1 MRRLSQFRVVFALF
15 AVIVA
20 LPASAQTIPTDP
32 QATCTVSSTLFNSWF
47 QMSPPALNGVVNPAN
62 GIMFPNTPNC
72 SFYQWGMQMFLWLT
86 SPAPAEYGGGGGRIM
101 DSPTFYDVS
110 PEDSM
115 GNRTLIPHTVNF
127 IRNLNLRAAQPGPHG
142 LPVIFDKTGRMLELV
157 AKPTLAPSGRL
168 LVLSGAAGAAPA
180 SVEISRVRAGKNGK
194 ALFLDAAGKTIL
206 NAKPIL
212 PRGLNPELTVQQFL
226 NGKIPIFVNGLGNVV
241 PVEQGQAGGGGVLE
255 AQKTTLPNGS
265 LVYYALMVN
274 DVYAYFLTGSKD
286 NKISPMPTEFPI
298 TQPELNQ
305 VIAFAGAQTPPKVF
319 PDPTALAVEVKTAWV
334 LASSLPSNGAGYI
347 TMTASIPTYNMSSN
361 TTWTPK
367 TNETALLAMV
377 GLHVVGSVNGH
388 PEMIWATFEHVGNTP
403 NAAYSYVATGGTMKS
418 VAQTTAG
425 TWLFSKTGAG
435 APFNSEHMTF
445 VSPNIVASSG
455 NTISPSNT
463 LRLNAWGAN
472 PSVAPNPVDATTA
485 ASNSEIISIN
495 NSVRGMMPAG
505 DPRDN
510 YFTTG
515 ATWTVNG
522 FAPTG
527 SFSGSVSNGIEV
539 GTSQMAN
546 STMETYQQ
554 FPSMNCFACHGRGS
568 GTVNPNLSAAMD
580 NNPISHIYQVIK
592 PLF

>member
-1 MRRLSQFRVVFALF
+1 
-15 AVIVA
+15 
-20 LPASAQTIPTDP
+20 
-32 QATCTVSSTLFNSWF
+32 
-47 QMSPPALNGVVNPAN
+47 
-62 GIMFPNTPNC
+62 
-72 SFYQWGMQMFLWLT
+72 
-86 SPAPAEYGGGGGRIM
+86 
-101 DSPTFYDVS
+101 
-110 PEDSM
+110 
-115 GNRTLIPHTVNF
+115 
-127 IRNLNLRAAQPGPHG
+127 
-142 LPVIFDKTGRMLELV
+142 
-157 AKPTLAPSGRL
+157 
-168 LVLSGAAGAAPA
+168 
-180 SVEISRVRAGKNGK
+180 
-194 ALFLDAAGKTIL
+194 
-206 NAKPIL
+206 
-212 PRGLNPELTVQQFL
+212 
-226 NGKIPIFVNGLGNVV
+226 VNGLGNVV

-274 DVYAYFLTGSKD
+274 DVYVYFLTGSKD
-286 NKISPMPTEFPI
+286 AKISPLPTTFPT
-298 TQPELNQ
+298 TQPDLNQ
-305 VIAFAGAQTPPKVF
+305 VTAFAAAQTPPKVF

-347 TMTASIPTYNMSSN
+347 TMSASIPTYNMSSN

-377 GLHVVGSVNGH
+377 GLHVVGSVAFH

-403 NAAYSYVATGGTMKS
+403 NAAYAYVATGGTMKS
-418 VAQTTAG
+418 VAQTTAA

-435 APFNSEHMTF
+435 TPFNSEHMTF
-445 VSPNIVASSG
+445 VSPNIVAATGS
-455 NTISPSNT
+455 TISPSNT

-472 PSVAPNPVDATTA
+472 PSVTPNPVDATTA

-580 NNPISHIYQVIK
+580 NNPISHIYQLIK

>member
-1 MRRLSQFRVVFALF
+1 
-15 AVIVA
+15 
-20 LPASAQTIPTDP
+20 
-32 QATCTVSSTLFNSWF
+32 
-47 QMSPPALNGVVNPAN
+47 
-62 GIMFPNTPNC
+62 
-72 SFYQWGMQMFLWLT
+72 
-86 SPAPAEYGGGGGRIM
+86 
-101 DSPTFYDVS
+101 
-110 PEDSM
+110 
-115 GNRTLIPHTVNF
+115 
-127 IRNLNLRAAQPGPHG
+127 
-142 LPVIFDKTGRMLELV
+142 
-157 AKPTLAPSGRL
+157 
-168 LVLSGAAGAAPA
+168 
-180 SVEISRVRAGKNGK
+180 
-194 ALFLDAAGKTIL
+194 
-206 NAKPIL
+206 
-212 PRGLNPELTVQQFL
+212 
-226 NGKIPIFVNGLGNVV
+226 
-241 PVEQGQAGGGGVLE
+241 
-255 AQKTTLPNGS
+255 
-265 LVYYALMVN
+265 
-274 DVYAYFLTGSKD
+274 
-286 NKISPMPTEFPI
+286 
-298 TQPELNQ
+298 
-305 VIAFAGAQTPPKVF
+305 
-319 PDPTALAVEVKTAWV
+319 
-334 LASSLPSNGAGYI
+334 
-347 TMTASIPTYNMSSN
+347 
-361 TTWTPK
+361 
-367 TNETALLAMV
+367 
-377 GLHVVGSVNGH
+377 
-388 PEMIWATFEHVGNTP
+388 MIWATFEHVGNTP